1 MEFFFYIVDLMRCC
15 KVNESKFELVGV
27 VVVVKVN
34 NILVWFIFYIFCYL
48 EVSVCNLNI
57 MLIWESFFNFE
68 LKRLYILI

>member
-57 MLIWESFFNFE
+57 MLIWESF
-68 LKRLYILI
+68 LV